1 MLLCIIQIL
10 HRVTVRNTVIKV
22 FLAFFLLFYRRGIH
36 QVSLKNEAK
45 KIESYGEKIK
55 IYDGEINIVDKGEG
69 EKTIFLL
76 PGPGIASPYLDF
88 KPMINGLKKD
98 YRVVTIEPF
107 GYGLSSQTNRRRSI
121 ENIVDEIHQVAQKLK
136 IYVDGT
142 FDYRIVCRKLCTIIP
157 R

>member
-1 MLLCIIQIL
+1 
-10 HRVTVRNTVIKV
+10 
-22 FLAFFLLFYRRGIH
+22 
-36 QVSLKNEAK
+36 
-45 KIESYGEKIK
+45 
-55 IYDGEINIVDKGEG
+55 
-69 EKTIFLL
+69 
-76 PGPGIASPYLDF
+76 
-88 KPMINGLKKD
+88 MINELKKD

-142 FDYRIVCRKLCTIIP
+142 FDYRIVCSKLCTIIP